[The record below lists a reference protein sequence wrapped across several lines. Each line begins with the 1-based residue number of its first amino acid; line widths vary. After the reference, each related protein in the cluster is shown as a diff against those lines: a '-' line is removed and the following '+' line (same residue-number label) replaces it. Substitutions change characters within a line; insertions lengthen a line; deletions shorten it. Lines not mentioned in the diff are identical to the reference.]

1 MYSIITVCWSG
12 YFDSLP
18 FEISTLILLR
28 SMPCQPS
35 TTPALSSRTFSMVS
49 TSSMHSNSCIFAL
62 LLICWD
68 LSSDPLFTTLD
79 VIKFGLK
86 REEAKKRNQMTI
98 FNALHD
104 YYKDELK
111 VSYDIPDYSADI
123 ARYSLS
129 SRRNGQILEETSRKR
144 WKCWSSF
151 CTPLWTQRTRTKWS
165 KSSNPWIQLSRYA
178 HSSDES

>member
-1 MYSIITVCWSG
+1 M
-12 YFDSLP
+12 
-18 FEISTLILLR
+18 
-28 SMPCQPS
+28 
-35 TTPALSSRTFSMVS
+35 
-49 TSSMHSNSCIFAL
+49 
-62 LLICWD
+62 
-68 LSSDPLFTTLD
+68 SSDPLFTTLD

-144 WKCWSSF
+144 
-151 CTPLWTQRTRTKWS
+151 
-165 KSSNPWIQLSRYA
+165 
-178 HSSDES
+178 